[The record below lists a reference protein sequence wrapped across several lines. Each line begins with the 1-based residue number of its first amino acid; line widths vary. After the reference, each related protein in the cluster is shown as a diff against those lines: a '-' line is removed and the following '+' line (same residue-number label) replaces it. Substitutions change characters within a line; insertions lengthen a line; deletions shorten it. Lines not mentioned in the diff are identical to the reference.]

1 MKLLSTR
8 ARAELWRLQNA
19 MRMAGKDRERL
30 LRMLSSS
37 RIALSV
43 DAQRDI
49 CLEFACADQEY
60 RHAVALL
67 GEFVRRHGD
76 ASDRISGSDG
86 ERTAETVNPGYAAE
100 T

>member
-19 MRMAGKDRERL
+19 MRLASKDRDRL
-30 LRMLSSS
+30 LRMLGSS
-37 RIALSV
+37 RAALSA

-60 RHAVALL
+60 RHTVALL
-67 GEFVRRHGD
+67 AEFVRHHD
-76 ASDRISGSDG
+76 AVTGAAASS
-86 ERTAETVNPGYAAE
+86 TAEP
-100 T
+100 

>member
-19 MRMAGKDRERL
+19 MRVAGKERERL

-37 RIALSV
+37 RVALSV

-60 RHAVALL
+60 RHAVAMLAN
-67 GEFVRRHGD
+67 FVRHHGD
-76 ASDRISGSDG
+76 ANDRNQP
-86 ERTAETVNPGYAAE
+86 VK
-100 T
+100 

>member
-19 MRMAGKDRERL
+19 MRIAGKERDRL

-37 RIALSV
+37 RAALSI

-49 CLEFACADQEY
+49 CMEYACADQEY
-60 RHAVALL
+60 RFCVMRLAAFCDQHALRSA
-67 GEFVRRHGD
+67 
-76 ASDRISGSDG
+76 
-86 ERTAETVNPGYAAE
+86 
-100 T
+100 